1 MFRTILILSMA
12 NASVLKDIK
21 GNKVDVNLYV
31 NKAILMEHNVCHVLR
46 ELMLGILS
54 KLVFLVGWDAGLV
67 GESIFVG
74 SVCLGWLLELMDNV
88 RMFVEMG
95 LLLLVSVMMETQTI
109 MMDVAVNA
117 RLK

>member
-74 SVCLGWLLELMDNV
+74 SVCLEWLLELMGNV